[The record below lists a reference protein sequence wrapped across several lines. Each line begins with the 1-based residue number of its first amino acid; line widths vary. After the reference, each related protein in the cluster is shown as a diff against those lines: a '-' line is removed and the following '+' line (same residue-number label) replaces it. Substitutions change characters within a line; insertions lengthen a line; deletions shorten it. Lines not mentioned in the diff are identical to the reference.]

1 MENEYNF
8 FLKNHPIK
16 IVDILLK
23 HNKSDIDLNLYRNRI
38 NFLNFR
44 HKDNENIIT
53 FYSSNNI
60 SIVANVLLP
69 IKGNYRFLSFEKKSK
84 VLYLHTEVFDMLD
97 ILKNNIETKEQISEL
112 AKYSKEKLFEKTK
125 VSIKLEELKILLRN
139 KKLSKI

>member
-16 IVDILLK
+16 IADILLK
-23 HNKSDIDLNLYRNRI
+23 HNKSDLDLNLYRNRI

-60 SIVANVLLP
+60 SIVASVLLP

-84 VLYLHTEVFDMLD
+84 VLYLNTEVFDMLD
-97 ILKNNIETKEQISEL
+97 ILKNNIETKDQISEL
-112 AKYSKEKLFEKTK
+112 AKYSKEKLFEKKT
-125 VSIKLEELKILLRN
+125 VSIKLEELKILLRSR
-139 KKLSKI
+139 KLIKI

>member
-112 AKYSKEKLFEKTK
+112 AKY
-125 VSIKLEELKILLRN
+125 
-139 KKLSKI
+139 